1 MPNRTFAFSHRGGF
15 WKTRYSFWSTCYA
28 QINRVFT
35 SFRNEDITLG
45 ERNPIY
51 VHNRGVNCN
60 YYGVPGISGF
70 SVSFNNNVSQN
81 KILKSLSLEATNNV
95 GTDAVVIANNS
106 TVPNQSKTSPAL
118 YFDDKGGIMYGS
130 IEGQNTNSNANI
142 KIVGTLYDISDTQS
156 QGGNV
161 YSFDAAFR
169 WADGGNSQMSSNVTA
184 RRLLFN
190 VDQVIYG
197 SSVSVPVDITQNY
210 GNIPN
215 VITFN
220 YNRITGRA
228 EFTITGSESLSVH
241 AILQNAGEANLF
253 SASNTTVN
261 GDMLRGQYADAV
273 FVLGNDDYELYAVNL
288 EYEPTQYDH
297 SQQTSMPSSRR
308 RRVK

>member
-35 SFRNEDITLG
+35 SFRNEGITLG

-51 VHNRGVNCN
+51 VHNRGVNCT
-60 YYGVPGISGF
+60 YYGNTGISGF
-70 SVSFNNNVSQN
+70 SVSFNKNVSQN

-95 GTDAVVIANNS
+95 ETDAVVIANNS

-130 IEGQNTNSNANI
+130 IAGQNTNSNANI
-142 KIVGTLYDISDTQS
+142 KLVGTFSDISEANSIGANITAFS
-156 QGGNV
+156 
-161 YSFDAAFR
+161 AAFR
-169 WADGGNSQMSSNVTA
+169 WADGGNTQLSSQA
-184 RRLLFN
+184 GGQKLFFS
-190 VDQVIYG
+190 VGGITYG
-197 SSVSVPVDITQNY
+197 SSLTNQVDITQNY
-210 GNIPN
+210 DAIPN
-215 VITFN
+215 GITFN
-220 YNRITGRA
+220 YNKFTGRA
-228 EFTITGSESLSVH
+228 NFDLSGQNS
-241 AILQNAGEANLF
+241 ILIYNILAQGGEVNLF

-273 FVLGNDDYELYAVNL
+273 FVLGNADYELYAVNL

-308 RRVK
+308 TRAK